1 MRRQRV
7 GLRTTLSSRLL
18 GIGLVAVLAGAVL
31 VDAELE
37 SPPPREVIAISAIAI
52 DASPTTVAIADSDTF
67 GMSQADV
74 DRTMDAIAATDVR
87 AVRLFIPWA
96 GVEASRGRLDW
107 TAIDKTVNSAAARNL
122 AVVGIVN
129 STPAWA
135 VAPGGQPLSGRPAS
149 ATVYAEFVG
158 RVATRYAGKISA
170 LEIWNEPNAVTFYSP
185 KPDAAGYVDL
195 LRAAYPVIKSIDPA
209 ITVIGGVLGSIVDF
223 GDLAINPVTY
233 TQQMYAAGAKGYFDA
248 FSFHPYHY
256 SLKFSDGVTVA
267 NSPVQQLIQIRLI
280 MVANGDGNK
289 KIWSTEYGQPAS
301 AGGEAQQNAYLTD
314 ILTKWRELPY
324 VGPMFV
330 YTTRDRNTGGVGAE
344 DTLGIYRTNWTAKP
358 VQAVIADAA
367 AGGLSNAPEYQRFS
381 SVTDPALGTVLSPV
395 YRATPSVWAQIRTVR
410 TIYETPTGFLTSP
423 NPVADRARA
432 YGAVPKG
439 EFADG
444 YQDFDHQ
451 YGLRIWYSERTCA
464 RAAGGGIADAW
475 TPDLGLA
482 VSDEISGPGGSRM
495 NFEHGTVEWSAF
507 GGAAVTRVEN
517 PVPANCQNTGGGS
530 TGGGTPGGG
539 GYPGPDPGLASPL
552 LAVLELLSNILS
564 LPGRVLAP
572 R

>member
-1 MRRQRV
+1 MRRDRFRWLGRV
-7 GLRTTLSSRLL
+7 ATLSAATAL
-18 GIGLVAVLAGAVL
+18 ICAVAISSDSGWR
-31 VDAELE
+31 
-37 SPPPREVIAISAIAI
+37 SPREVIAISAAAI
-52 DASPTTVAIADSDTF
+52 DTSPTTVAIADSDTF

-74 DRTMDAIAATDVR
+74 DTTMNAIRNSNVR

-96 GVEASRGRLDW
+96 GVEAQQGRYDW
-107 TAIDKTVNSAAARNL
+107 TAIDKTVDSAAARGL

-129 STPAWA
+129 STPSWA

-149 ATVYAEFVG
+149 AAVYADFVG
-158 RVATRYAGKISA
+158 AVATRYAGKISA

-195 LRAAYPVIKSIDPA
+195 LRAAYPKIKSIDPS

-267 NSPVQQLIQIRLI
+267 NSPVQQLIQIHLI
-280 MVANGDGNK
+280 MVANGDGAK
-289 KIWSTEYGQPAS
+289 RIWSTEYGQPAS

-314 ILTKWRELPY
+314 MLTKWQELPY

-344 DTLGIYRTNWTAKP
+344 DTLGIYRTNWTPKP
-358 VQAVIADAA
+358 VQQVVASAA
-367 AGGLSNAPEYQRFS
+367 AGGLAKAPEYERFS
-381 SVTDPALGTVLSPV
+381 AVSDPALGTVLSPV
-395 YRATPSVWAQIRTVR
+395 YRATPKVWAQIRTVR
-410 TIYETPTGFLTSP
+410 TIYETPTGFITSP
-423 NPVADRARA
+423 NPVADKARA

-439 EFADG
+439 EFVDG
-444 YQDFDHQ
+444 SQEFDHQ
-451 YGLRIWYSERTCA
+451 YGLRIWYSPQTCA
-464 RAAGGGIADAW
+464 RAAGGGIANAW

-482 VSDEISGPGGSRM
+482 VSDEVSGPGGSRM
-495 NFEHGTVEWSAF
+495 NFEHGTIDWSAVA
-507 GGAAVTRVEN
+507 GARVTRVEN
-517 PVPANCQNTGGGS
+517 PVPANCQNTGGG
-530 TGGGTPGGG
+530 TPGGGNPGG

-552 LAVLELLSNILS
+552 LAVLELLANILS
-564 LPGRVLAP
+564 LPGRLLAP
-572 R
+572 Q

>member
-7 GLRTTLSSRLL
+7 NLRTRGLAFAFVAALIGVIAIGPEL
-18 GIGLVAVLAGAVL
+18 GGSG
-31 VDAELE
+31 
-37 SPPPREVIAISAIAI
+37 PREVIAISTIAI
-52 DASPTTVAIADSDTF
+52 DASPTTVGIADSDTF

-74 DRTMDAIAATDVR
+74 DRTMDAIRTSNVR

-96 GVEASRGRLDW
+96 GVEATRGQLDW
-107 TAIDKTVNSAAARNL
+107 TAIDKTVNSAATRGL

-129 STPAWA
+129 STPSWA

-149 ATVYAEFVG
+149 PAVYADFVG
-158 RVATRYAGKISA
+158 KVASRYAGKISA

-195 LRAAYPVIKSIDPA
+195 LRAAYPVVKSIDPS

-223 GDLAINPVTY
+223 GDIAVNPVTY

-256 SLKFSDGVTVA
+256 SLMFSDGVTVA
-267 NSPVQQLIQIRLI
+267 NSPVQQLIQIHLI

-289 KIWSTEYGQPAS
+289 RIWSTEYGQPAS
-301 AGGEAQQNAYLTD
+301 SGGEAQQNAYVTD
-314 ILTKWRELPY
+314 ILTKWQELPY
-324 VGPMFV
+324 VGPMFI
-330 YTTRDRNTGGVGAE
+330 YTTRDRNTGGLGPE

-358 VQAVIADAA
+358 VQAAVSNAA
-367 AGGLSNAPEYQRFS
+367 AGGLSKAPEHQRFS
-381 SVTDPALGTVLSPV
+381 AVADPTLGTVLSPV
-395 YRATPSVWAQIRTVR
+395 YRAAPQVWAQIRTVR
-410 TIYETPTGFLTSP
+410 TIFETPQGFITSP
-423 NPVADRARA
+423 NPVADKARS
-432 YGAVPKG
+432 YGAVPEG
-439 EFADG
+439 EFTGG
-444 YQDFDHQ
+444 YQDFDHR
-451 YGLRIWYSERTCA
+451 YGLRIWYSPETCA

-482 VSDEISGPGGSRM
+482 VSDEVSGPGGSRM
-495 NFEHGTVEWSAF
+495 AFQHGTINWSAI
-507 GGAAVTRVEN
+507 GGAQVTRAEN
-517 PVPANCQNTGGGS
+517 PDPTGCQNTGGP
-530 TGGGTPGGG
+530 TPGGGTPGG

-564 LPGRVLAP
+564 LPHRLLAP
-572 R
+572 Q